1 MRETGTRELVRRFCV
16 EWPGLAPAA
25 MGEFFTPDF
34 TYRHVALDR
43 PIVGAAALAGAIEVF
58 RARFEQIDTEIK
70 AIAEADETV
79 LCERLEHFWLPG
91 GKRIVVPAVASVGT
105 RDGRIARWLEF
116 FDLAALKRQVD
127 LTEG

>member
-1 MRETGTRELVRRFCV
+1 MQTNARELVRRFCV

-25 MGEFFTPDF
+25 MREFFTPDF
-34 TYRHVALDR
+34 TYRHVSLDR

-70 AIAEADETV
+70 AIAEAEETV

-91 GKRIVVPAVASVGT
+91 GKRIVMPALASVGI
-105 RDGRIARWLEF
+105 RDRRIVRWLEF
-116 FDLAALKRQVD
+116 FDLAGLKRQVD
-127 LTEG
+127 LTEA